1 MNKMKIIKTNLRFN
15 LEKDADKKAYEFL
28 QTIDKSTHK
37 SVNRF
42 VISLINDYADKKH
55 IEQTEA
61 KFIER
66 IVSAIREELN
76 RNPAFNLF
84 QMFGQMQQSQVQ
96 MQTEQ
101 NTAENEADVKDFLNN
116 FGGGN

>member
-1 MNKMKIIKTNLRFN
+1 MNVIKTNLRFN

-55 IEQTEA
+55 TVQTEA

-66 IVSAIREELN
+66 IVSAIREELSN
-76 RNPAFNLF
+76 SAPMQLF
-84 QMFGQMQQSQVQ
+84 QLLGQVK
-96 MQTEQ
+96 TPLPKEQ
-101 NTAENEADVKDFLNN
+101 NTAENENEMMNFLQNL
-116 FGGGN
+116 GG

>member
-1 MNKMKIIKTNLRFN
+1 MSVIKTNLRFN
-15 LEKDADKKAYEFL
+15 LEKDDDKKAYDFL

-42 VISLINDYADKKH
+42 VISLINEYADKKH

-66 IVSAIREELN
+66 IVLAIRDELSN
-76 RNPAFNLF
+76 FAPLQLF
-84 QMFGQMQQSQVQ
+84 QLLGQAK
-96 MQTEQ
+96 TPTPKEQ
-101 NTAENEADVKDFLNN
+101 NTAENEDEMMDFLHNL
-116 FGGGN
+116 GG